1 LSYTTACGKPVVVCV
16 GVPDGVCVSVWLG
29 VCVPDALAVRDGV
42 TLGVNVT
49 LPEDVGVGD
58 GEQSVFMPVSKMPRY
73 GDAAVHV
80 VPAFALVQLARAFA
94 RVPDGMDAAPALHHD
109 TLLDAEMTSAYV
121 VPRIPDV
128 SKSIDDRGR

>member
-1 LSYTTACGKPVVVCV
+1 MPDVLVV
-16 GVPDGVCVSVWLG
+16 S
-29 VCVPDALAVRDGV
+29 DGV

-58 GEQSVFMPVSKMPRY
+58 GEQSVFTPVSKMPRY

-94 RVPDGMDAAPALHHD
+94 RVPDGMDGLKFCLNTFGK
-109 TLLDAEMTSAYV
+109 TLDGSGLCGVNFLRHIFFQRSL
-121 VPRIPDV
+121 
-128 SKSIDDRGR
+128 